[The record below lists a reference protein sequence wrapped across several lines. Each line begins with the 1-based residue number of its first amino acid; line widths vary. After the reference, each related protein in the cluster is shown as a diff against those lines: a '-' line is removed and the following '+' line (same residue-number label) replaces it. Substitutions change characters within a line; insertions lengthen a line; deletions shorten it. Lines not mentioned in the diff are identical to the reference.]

1 MLRMESAL
9 TEGGQDGSYEFCAR
23 QAKTRVESAVEESF
37 ASMTL
42 AVMGRQMED
51 KLSWCGGGGNIYDG
65 AVKKNRGLRKKQR
78 IRQTSCGMIR
88 KWIWWVGCLG
98 IIEQINLMISGC
110 EAALLAYSIS

>member
-51 KLSWCGGGGNIYDG
+51 KLSWCGGGVIFTTGRL
-65 AVKKNRGLRKKQR
+65 KKIEDYEKNSEYGKRV
-78 IRQTSCGMIR
+78 
-88 KWIWWVGCLG
+88 VG
-98 IIEQINLMISGC
+98 
-110 EAALLAYSIS
+110 